1 MSETPFTIRP
11 ATRGDGEA
19 LGRLGARLVA
29 LHHGFDPQRFMAAS
43 AGTADG
49 YGRYLASQIDDAD
62 TIVLVAEQAG
72 QVVGYVYGTIEG
84 VDYMALRGPAAVL
97 HDVIV
102 APDVRRSGVGRGL
115 VRAILDA
122 FSAREAPRV
131 VLSTAARNETA
142 RAFFEGLGF
151 RPTMVELTRELP

>member
-1 MSETPFTIRP
+1 MHDTPFTVRP
-11 ATRGDGEA
+11 ATRADADA
-19 LGRLGARLVA
+19 LGRLGASLVA
-29 LHHGFDPQRFMAAS
+29 QHHGFDAQRFMAPS
-43 AGTADG
+43 AGTAHG
-49 YGRYLASQIDDAD
+49 YGSYLSSQIADAD

-72 QVVGYVYGTIEG
+72 QIVGYVYGTIEG

-102 APDVRRSGVGRGL
+102 APEVRHAGVGRAL
-115 VRAILDA
+115 VRAILEA
-122 FSAREAPRV
+122 FTARQAPRV